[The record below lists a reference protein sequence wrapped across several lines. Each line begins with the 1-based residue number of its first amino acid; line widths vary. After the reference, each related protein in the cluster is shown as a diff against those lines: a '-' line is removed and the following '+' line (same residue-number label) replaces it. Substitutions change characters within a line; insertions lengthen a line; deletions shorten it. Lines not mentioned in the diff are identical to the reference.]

1 MTWKEENL
9 VLGENE
15 KCRYDAEN
23 MKTTLA
29 SLFSV
34 FQLEIKVH
42 KNEVLLIKWEL
53 NTFVHGGS
61 KSRWK

>member
-1 MTWKEENL
+1 MFLVFSEER
-9 VLGENE
+9 
-15 KCRYDAEN
+15 K
-23 MKTTLA
+23 KKH
-29 SLFSV
+29 
-34 FQLEIKVH
+34 LEIKVH